1 MGSPLSRCNV
11 AVVALLV
18 ASHTLAAQA
27 PSIRHSASLD
37 LAALAD
43 GELHASIQPL
53 VVGRSAFGVSLAR
66 WWGGGPVY
74 AVPLGAELVAPS
86 VSVTPHPAREYMVD
100 LSARVYPLSL
110 SSAQAGHRISGYL
123 GGFLGFHRRELDET
137 IQQPCVLEGGQII
150 CPLAGSSGSSVIPC
164 LIPCQPPPGPQ
175 IVHAISNGFE
185 PGAELGVR
193 VTPLGDLFFELG
205 GWARMITFSD
215 PTGRFEDG
223 QVDAR
228 LTIAVGFGW

>member
-1 MGSPLSRCNV
+1 MGHSLSWCG
-11 AVVALLV
+11 AVFVALLV

-43 GELHASIQPL
+43 GELRASIQPL

-100 LSARVYPLSL
+100 LSARAYPRSL
-110 SSAQAGHRISGYL
+110 SSAQPGHRISRYV
-123 GGFLGFHRRELDET
+123 GGFLGFPRRALGET
-137 IQQPCVLEGGQII
+137 FQPPCV
-150 CPLAGSSGSSVIPC
+150 
-164 LIPCQPPPGPQ
+164 
-175 IVHAISNGFE
+175 
-185 PGAELGVR
+185 
-193 VTPLGDLFFELG
+193 
-205 GWARMITFSD
+205 
-215 PTGRFEDG
+215 
-223 QVDAR
+223 
-228 LTIAVGFGW
+228 

>member
-18 ASHTLAAQA
+18 ASRTLAAQA

-43 GELHASIQPL
+43 GELRASIQPL

-74 AVPLGAELVAPS
+74 PVPLGTQLVAPS
-86 VSVTPHPAREYMVD
+86 VGDALHPAREYMVD
-100 LSARVYPLSL
+100 VSMRVYPLSF
-110 SSAQAGHRISGYL
+110 SSAGPRRHVSGYV
-123 GGFLGFHRRELDET
+123 GGFVGFHRRELDET
-137 IQQPCVLEGGQII
+137 FRPGCVLEGGQLI

-164 LIPCQPPPGPQ
+164 LIPCQSQ
-175 IVHAISNGFE
+175 VVRTISNGFE
-185 PGAELGVR
+185 PGAEVAVQ
-193 VTPLGDLFFELG
+193 VTPLRDLFFEIG
-205 GWARMITFSD
+205 GWARVITFSD

-223 QVDAR
+223 QLDSR
-228 LTIAVGFGW
+228 LTFAVGLGW